1 MQLTSETQTKWPPL
15 PYENW
20 KDTLDTLH
28 MWMQI
33 AGKVKLALHPF
44 INQWWQTAFHLTST
58 GIRTGLIPYQD
69 KCFEINFDFIEHKLF
84 IHVTDGS
91 GKTIDLKPRTV
102 ADFYREFMETL
113 SDLDISVKIK
123 PIPVEFAETIPFN
136 EDTAHSSYDE
146 EYVYDWWRLQIH
158 LAVIF
163 ERFRTSFSGKSSPVH
178 FFWGSFD
185 LNSTRFCGRPADP
198 PNYGGTIMRYAEN
211 EENFSFGFWPG
222 DSRYPHP
229 ALYAYLYP
237 APAGIESARIE
248 PEAASFNSALGEFI
262 LPYEEVYTSPS
273 PEIMIMDFL
282 QSSYKESAK
291 LAGWNSSILEGPV
304 PY

>member
-1 MQLTSETQTKWPPL
+1 MQTLKEAKSKWPAL

-44 INQWWQTAFHLTST
+44 TNHWWQTAFHLTST
-58 GIRTGLIPYQD
+58 GIRSGLIPYQD
-69 KCFEINFDFIEHKLF
+69 RCFEISFDFIKHKVF
-84 IHVTDGS
+84 IHMIDGS
-91 GKTIDLKPRTV
+91 GEEIELRPRTV
-102 ADFYREFMETL
+102 ADFYNEFMNAL
-113 SDLDISVKIK
+113 RNLDITVKIN
-123 PIPVEFAETIPFN
+123 PVPVEFAETIPFDKDN
-136 EDTAHSSYDE
+136 SHSSYDKDH
-146 EYVYDWWRLQIH
+146 VCDWWRLQAR

-163 ERFRTSFSGKSSPVH
+163 ERFRTPFRGKSSAVH

-185 LNSTRFCGRPADP
+185 LNSTRFCGRPATP
-198 PNYGGTIMRYAEN
+198 PNYGGKIMHYAEN

-237 APAGIESARIE
+237 APAGIESAHIE
-248 PEAASFNSALGEFI
+248 PEEASYNTTLGEFI
-262 LPYEEVYTSPS
+262 LPYEDVCNSSS
-273 PEIMIMDFL
+273 PETMIMDFL

-291 LAGWNSSILEGPV
+291 LANWDTNLLEGPV
-304 PY
+304 PF